1 MAGQQSPAKYLLLQ
15 VWCGLL
21 TIGMIVLAAIFTSM
35 KINST
40 DKNNLSTP
48 DPEKMTPN
56 AVFAALNSSKGP
68 QHSYIQLTMAHNQ
81 DTWTNDIFHNMPL
94 CDSCSLTLDNNC
106 VHASSDGLYYFYA
119 HVTFHNLPEGNEK
132 GAVSLYR
139 YATSSDKRKLSEAV
153 FRGKQGTV
161 SIAKIVQLKKGN
173 CVGLEITPNN
183 TFISHA
189 VEKTFWGAYQLPKL

>member
-21 TIGMIVLAAIFTSM
+21 TVGMIVLAAIFTSM

-48 DPEKMTPN
+48 DPEKIAPN

-68 QHSYIQLTMAHNQ
+68 QHSYIQLTMANRQ
-81 DTWTNDIFHNMPL
+81 DTWTYDTYHNMPL
-94 CDSCSLTLDNNC
+94 C
-106 VHASSDGLYYFYA
+106 
-119 HVTFHNLPEGNEK
+119 NEK
-132 GAVSLYR
+132 GTVSLYR
-139 YATSSDKRKLSEAV
+139 YATSSERRKLSEAV

-161 SIAKIVQLKKGN
+161 SIAKIVQLKKEN
-173 CVGLEITPNN
+173 CVRLEITPNN
-183 TFISHA
+183 TFISHE
-189 VEKTFWGAYQLPKL
+189 VVKTFWGAYQLPKL

>member
-21 TIGMIVLAAIFTSM
+21 TVGMIVLAAIFTSM

-48 DPEKMTPN
+48 DPEKIAPN

-68 QHSYIQLTMAHNQ
+68 QHSYIQLTMANRQ
-81 DTWTNDIFHNMPL
+81 DTWTYDTYHNMPL
-94 CDSCSLTLDNNC
+94 CESCSLTLDNNC
-106 VHASSDGLYYFYA
+106 VLASSDGLYYFYA

-132 GAVSLYR
+132 GTVSLYR
-139 YATSSDKRKLSEAV
+139 YATSSERRKLSEAV

-161 SIAKIVQLKKGN
+161 SIAKIVQLKKEN
-173 CVGLEITPNN
+173 CVRLEITPNN
-183 TFISHA
+183 TFISHE
-189 VEKTFWGAYQLPKL
+189 VVKTFWGAYQLPKL